1 MFQAQANPVRY
12 WAGFPA
18 FKANFIIMSI
28 ETILLWVAVLI
39 FVSVVS
45 SKLSD
50 RFAIPVLLL
59 FLAIGMLV
67 GSEGIGGLYFAN
79 AQLAKSIGIVALI
92 FIIFSG
98 GLDTSWKDT
107 KPVVWPGII
116 LSTAGVLLTAVITGF
131 FAIYILKFSFLEG
144 MLLGSIVSST
154 DAAAV
159 FSILRSKRIS
169 LKQPLKPLLEFESGS
184 NDPMAVFLTVGF
196 ISVMTTQNMGV
207 LALIPRFFLDMGMG
221 ALVGYLMARFI
232 VFFINRLKLYY
243 EGLYP
248 VIMISLV
255 LLTYVIAVFL
265 KGNGILAVYLAGL
278 MLGQAE
284 FPNKK
289 MIVRFHDGLAWL
301 MQIAMF
307 ITLGMLVFPSHI
319 VPLIGAGLLLTFLL
333 MVVARP
339 VSVLLCLLP
348 FKISIRKK
356 VMVAWVGLRGSVPII
371 LATFPFMAGIP
382 EADTIFNIVFF
393 IVIASVL
400 IQGTS
405 IPGVSK
411 MLKLDAPWTNRT
423 SYPLAFEKTKGIDA
437 ELTDMIVPYDSEIV
451 GKMIRD
457 LNVPEK
463 CLIVLISRNDK
474 FVIPSGTTV
483 IEGGDVLLV
492 LANMADFSMFQ
503 QTVAQ
508 LQKNQG

>member
-1 MFQAQANPVRY
+1 MIP
-12 WAGFPA
+12 
-18 FKANFIIMSI
+18 I

-39 FVSVVS
+39 FVSAVS

-50 RFAIPVLLL
+50 RFAIPALLL
-59 FLAIGMLV
+59 FLVIGMLA
-67 GSEGIGGLYFAN
+67 GSEGIGGIHFDN
-79 AQLAKSIGIVALI
+79 AQLAKSIGIIALI

-98 GLDTSWKDT
+98 GLDTNWKDT
-107 KPVVWPGII
+107 RAVAWPGVV
-116 LSTAGVLLTAVITGF
+116 LSTLGVLLTAVITGLC
-131 FAIYILKFSFLEG
+131 AVYILKFSFLEG

-196 ISVMTTQNMGV
+196 ISILTVKNMSIS
-207 LALIPRFFLDMGMG
+207 ALIPRFFLDMGVG
-221 ALVGYLMARFI
+221 ALIGYLMARFV
-232 VFFINRLKLYY
+232 VFFIKRLKLYY

-255 LLTYVIAVFL
+255 LLTYVTAVFL
-265 KGNGILAVYLAGL
+265 KGNGILAVYLTGL
-278 MLGQAE
+278 MLGRAE

-289 MIVRFHDGLAWL
+289 MIVKFHDGLAWL

-307 ITLGMLVFPSHI
+307 VTLGLLVFPSHI
-319 VPLIGAGLLLTFLL
+319 VPLIGTGLLLTILL

-339 VSVLLCLLP
+339 ISVLLCLLP
-348 FKISIRKK
+348 FKMNGRKK
-356 VMVAWVGLRGSVPII
+356 AMIAWVGLRGSVPII
-371 LATFPFMAGIP
+371 LATFPFMAGISQ
-382 EADTIFNIVFF
+382 ADTIFNIVFF

-405 IPGVSK
+405 IPAISK
-411 MLKLDAPWTNRT
+411 MLKVDASWTDKTR
-423 SYPLAFEKTKGIDA
+423 YPIEFEKTEGIDA
-437 ELTDMIVPYDSEIV
+437 ELTDIIVPYNSGAV

-463 CLIVLISRNDK
+463 CLIMLISRNDK
-474 FVIPSGTTV
+474 FVIPAGPTV

-492 LANMADFSMFQ
+492 LANTEDLLAFQ
-503 QTVAQ
+503 QALV
-508 LQKNQG
+508 

>member
-1 MFQAQANPVRY
+1 MIP
-12 WAGFPA
+12 
-18 FKANFIIMSI
+18 I

-39 FVSVVS
+39 FVSAVS

-50 RFAIPVLLL
+50 RFAIPTLLL
-59 FLAIGMLV
+59 FLVIGMLA
-67 GSEGIGGLYFAN
+67 GSEGIGGLHFDN
-79 AQLAKSIGIVALI
+79 AQLAKSIGVIALI

-98 GLDTSWKDT
+98 GLDTNWKDT
-107 KPVVWPGII
+107 RAVAWPGVA
-116 LSTAGVLLTAVITGF
+116 LSTLGVLLTAVITGLC
-131 FAIYILKFSFLEG
+131 AVYILKFSFLEG

-184 NDPMAVFLTVGF
+184 NDPMAVFLTVSF
-196 ISVMTTQNMGV
+196 ISILTLKNMSIV
-207 LALIPRFFLDMGMG
+207 SLIPRFFLDMGMG
-221 ALVGYLMARFI
+221 ALIGYLMARFI

-284 FPNKK
+284 FPNKR

-307 ITLGMLVFPSHI
+307 VTLGLLVFPSHI
-319 VPLIGAGLLLTFLL
+319 VPLIGAGLLLTLLL

-339 VSVLLCLLP
+339 VSVFLCLLP
-348 FKISIRKK
+348 FKISTRKK
-356 VMVAWVGLRGSVPII
+356 AMIAWVGLRGSVPII
-371 LATFPFMAGIP
+371 LATFPFMAGIAQ
-382 EADTIFNIVFF
+382 ADTIFNIVFF

-405 IPGVSK
+405 IPIISK
-411 MLKLDAPWTNRT
+411 MLKLDAPWANRK
-423 SYPLAFEKTKGIDA
+423 SYPIEFEKTEGMDA
-437 ELTDMIVPYDSEIV
+437 ELTDIIVPYNSGSA
-451 GKMIRD
+451 GKMIRG

-463 CLIVLISRNDK
+463 CLIMLISRNDK
-474 FVIPSGTTV
+474 FIIPAGPTI

-492 LANMADFSMFQ
+492 LANTEDLLAFQ
-503 QTVAQ
+503 QA
-508 LQKNQG
+508 LA

>member
-1 MFQAQANPVRY
+1 MIP
-12 WAGFPA
+12 
-18 FKANFIIMSI
+18 I

-59 FLAIGMLV
+59 FLAIGMLA
-67 GSEGIGGLYFAN
+67 GSEGIGKIYFDN
-79 AQLAKSIGIVALI
+79 AQLAKSIGVVALI

-98 GLDTSWKDT
+98 GFDTNWKDI
-107 KPVVWPGII
+107 KSIVWPGVI
-116 LSTAGVLLTAVITGF
+116 LSTAGVLMTAIIAGC
-131 FAIYILKFSFLEG
+131 FAVYILKFSFLEG

-159 FSILRSKRIS
+159 FSILRSRRIS
-169 LKQPLKPLLEFESGS
+169 LKKPLKPLLEFESGS

-196 ISVMTTQNMGV
+196 ISLLTVKNMSV
-207 LALIPRFFLDMGMG
+207 AVLIPRFVLNMGMG
-221 ALVGYLMARFI
+221 ALTGYLMARFI
-232 VFFINRLKLYY
+232 VFLINRLKLEY

-265 KGNGILAVYLAGL
+265 KGNGFLAVYLAGL
-278 MLGQAE
+278 MLGQTE
-284 FPNKK
+284 FPNKR
-289 MIVRFHDGLAWL
+289 MIMRFHDGLAWL

-307 ITLGMLVFPSHI
+307 VTLGLLVFPSHI
-319 VPLIGAGLLLTFLL
+319 VPLMGAGLLFTFLL

-348 FKISIRKK
+348 FKMNLRKK
-356 VMVAWVGLRGSVPII
+356 AMVAWVGLRGSVPII

-382 EADTIFNIVFF
+382 QADTIFNIVFF
-393 IVIASVL
+393 VVIASVF

-405 IPGVSK
+405 IPIVSK
-411 MLKLDAPWTNRT
+411 ILKLDV
-423 SYPLAFEKTKGIDA
+423 PLANRIKYPIEFEKTEAIDA
-437 ELTDMIVPYDSEIV
+437 ELTDVIVPYDSEVV
-451 GKMIRD
+451 GKMISD
-457 LNVPEK
+457 LGVPEK
-463 CLIVLISRNDK
+463 CLIVLISRGGK
-474 FVIPSGTTV
+474 FVIPFGSTV
-483 IEGGDVLLV
+483 IESGDVLLV
-492 LANMADFSMFQ
+492 LANMEDFSIFQ

-508 LQKNQG
+508 LKKKQE

>member
-1 MFQAQANPVRY
+1 MP
-12 WAGFPA
+12 
-18 FKANFIIMSI
+18 I
-28 ETILLWVAVLI
+28 ETVLLWIAVLM

-50 RFAIPVLLL
+50 KLAIPTLLL
-59 FLAIGMLV
+59 FLAIGILA
-67 GSEGIGGLYFAN
+67 GSEGIGRLYFDN
-79 AQLAKSIGIVALI
+79 AQLAKSIGVVALI

-98 GLDTSWKDT
+98 GLDTNWKDT
-107 KPVVWPGII
+107 KAVVWPGIV
-116 LSTAGVLLTAVITGF
+116 LSTAGVLLTAIITGF

-184 NDPMAVFLTVGF
+184 NDPMAVFLTAGF
-196 ISVMTTQNMGV
+196 ISILTVQNMSISV
-207 LALIPRFFLDMGMG
+207 LIPRFFLDMGMG
-221 ALVGYLMARFI
+221 SLIGYLMARFI
-232 VFFINRLKLYY
+232 VFFINRLRLYY

-284 FPNKK
+284 FPNKR
-289 MIVRFHDGLAWL
+289 MIIRFHDGLAWL

-307 ITLGMLVFPSHI
+307 VTLGLLVFPSHI
-319 VPLIGAGLLLTFLL
+319 LPLIGAGLLLTLIL

-339 VSVLLCLLP
+339 VSVFLCLLP
-348 FKISIRKK
+348 FKISLRKK
-356 VMVAWVGLRGSVPII
+356 TMVAWVGLRGSVPII

-382 EADTIFNIVFF
+382 QADTIFNIVFF

-405 IPGVSK
+405 IPVLSK
-411 MLKLDAPWTNRT
+411 MLKLDAPWVNRA
-423 SYPLAFEKTKGIDA
+423 SYPIEFEKTEGMDA
-437 ELTDMIVPYDSEIV
+437 ELTDIIVPYNSAAV

-463 CLIVLISRNDK
+463 CLIMLISRNDK
-474 FVIPSGTTV
+474 FVIPAGPTI

-492 LANMADFSMFQ
+492 LANAEDFSFM
-503 QTVAQ
+503 
-508 LQKNQG
+508 QKTLAHLKKDEHS

>member
-1 MFQAQANPVRY
+1 ML
-12 WAGFPA
+12 
-18 FKANFIIMSI
+18 I
-28 ETILLWVAVLI
+28 ENILLWVAVLM
-39 FVSVVS
+39 FVSVIS

-59 FLAIGMLV
+59 FLTIGMLA
-67 GSEGIGGLYFAN
+67 GSEGIGGLYFDN

-98 GLDTSWKDT
+98 GLDTNWKDT
-107 KPVVWPGII
+107 KAIVWPGVI
-116 LSTAGVLLTAVITGF
+116 LSTVGVLLTAIITGF
-131 FAIYILKFSFLEG
+131 FAIYILRFSFLEG

-184 NDPMAVFLTVGF
+184 NDPMAVFLTISF
-196 ISVMTTQNMGV
+196 ISLLTIKPMSIAV
-207 LALIPRFFLDMGMG
+207 LVPRFFLDMGMG

-232 VFFINRLKLYY
+232 VIFINRLKLYY
-243 EGLYP
+243 EGLYL

-255 LLTYVIAVFL
+255 ILTYVIAVFL

-278 MLGQAE
+278 MLAQAE

-289 MIVRFHDGLAWL
+289 MIVKFHDGLAWF

-307 ITLGMLVFPSHI
+307 VTLGLLVFPSHI

-348 FKISIRKK
+348 FKMNIRKK
-356 VMVAWVGLRGSVPII
+356 AMVAWVGLRGSVPII

-382 EADTIFNIVFF
+382 QADTIFNIVFF

-405 IPGVSK
+405 IPIVSK
-411 MLKLDAPWTNRT
+411 ILKLDAPWVNRT
-423 SYPLAFEKTKGIDA
+423 SYPLEFEKTEGIDA
-437 ELTDMIVPYDSEIV
+437 ELTDIIVPYNSETV

-457 LNVPEK
+457 LSVPEK
-463 CLIVLISRNDK
+463 CLIMLISRNDK

-492 LANMADFSMFQ
+492 LANKTDLSVFQ
-503 QTVAQ
+503 QAIMHIDKKQ
-508 LQKNQG
+508 E

>member
-1 MFQAQANPVRY
+1 
-12 WAGFPA
+12 
-18 FKANFIIMSI
+18 
-28 ETILLWVAVLI
+28 LI

-59 FLAIGMLV
+59 FLTIGMLA
-67 GSEGIGGLYFAN
+67 GSEGIGGLYFNN
-79 AQLAKSIGIVALI
+79 AQFAKSIGIVALI

-98 GLDTSWKDT
+98 GLDTNWKET
-107 KPVVWPGII
+107 KTVVWPGII

-131 FAIYILKFSFLEG
+131 FAVHILKFSFLEG

-196 ISVMTTQNMGV
+196 ISILTARSQAVT
-207 LALIPRFFLDMGMG
+207 ALIPWFFLDMGMG

-232 VFFINRLKLYY
+232 ILFINRLKLYY

-248 VIMISLV
+248 VVMISLV
-255 LLTYVIAVFL
+255 LLTYVMAVFL
-265 KGNGILAVYLAGL
+265 KGSGILAVYIAGL
-278 MLGQAE
+278 MLGRAE

-301 MQIAMF
+301 MQIVMF
-307 ITLGMLVFPSHI
+307 VTLGLLVFPSHI
-319 VPLIGAGLLLTFLL
+319 VPLIGSGLLLTLLL
-333 MVVARP
+333 MAVARP

-348 FKISIRKK
+348 FKMNARKK
-356 VMVAWVGLRGSVPII
+356 AMVAWVGLRGSVPII

-382 EADTIFNIVFF
+382 QADTIFNIVFF

-405 IPGVSK
+405 IPLVSR
-411 MLKLDAPWTNRT
+411 MLKLDLPWANKTR
-423 SYPLAFEKTKGIDA
+423 YPIEFEKTEGIDA
-437 ELTDMIVPYDSEIV
+437 ELTDIIVPYDS
-451 GKMIRD
+451 GAAGRMIRD

-463 CLIVLISRNDK
+463 CLILLISRNNK
-474 FVIPSGTTV
+474 FVIPSGSTIV
-483 IEGGDVLLV
+483 EGGDVLLA
-492 LANMADFSMFQ
+492 LANEEDLRA
-503 QTVAQ
+503 
-508 LQKNQG
+508 LQGTLTAHNS

>member
-1 MFQAQANPVRY
+1 MIP
-12 WAGFPA
+12 
-18 FKANFIIMSI
+18 I

-39 FVSVVS
+39 FVSAVS

-50 RFAIPVLLL
+50 RFAIPALLL
-59 FLAIGMLV
+59 FLVIGMLA
-67 GSEGIGGLYFAN
+67 GSEGIGGIHFDN
-79 AQLAKSIGIVALI
+79 AQLAKSIGIIALI

-98 GLDTSWKDT
+98 GLDTNWKDT
-107 KPVVWPGII
+107 RAVAWPGVV
-116 LSTAGVLLTAVITGF
+116 LSTLGVLLTAVITGLC
-131 FAIYILKFSFLEG
+131 AVYILKFSFLEG

-169 LKQPLKPLLEFESGS
+169 LKSPLKPLLEFESGS
-184 NDPMAVFLTVGF
+184 NDPMAVFLTVSF
-196 ISVMTTQNMGV
+196 ISILTLKNMSIV
-207 LALIPRFFLDMGMG
+207 SLIPRFFLDMGMG
-221 ALVGYLMARFI
+221 ALIGYLMARFI

-284 FPNKK
+284 FPNKR

-307 ITLGMLVFPSHI
+307 VTLGLLVFPSHI
-319 VPLIGAGLLLTFLL
+319 VPLIGAGLLLTLLL

-339 VSVLLCLLP
+339 VSVFLCLLP
-348 FKISIRKK
+348 FKISTRKK
-356 VMVAWVGLRGSVPII
+356 AMIAWVGLRGSVPII
-371 LATFPFMAGIP
+371 LATFPFMAGIAQ
-382 EADTIFNIVFF
+382 ADTIFNIVFF

-405 IPGVSK
+405 IPIISK
-411 MLKLDAPWTNRT
+411 MLKLDAPWANRK
-423 SYPLAFEKTKGIDA
+423 SYPIEFEKTEGMDA
-437 ELTDMIVPYDSEIV
+437 ELTDIIVPYNSGSA
-451 GKMIRD
+451 GKMIRG

-463 CLIVLISRNDK
+463 CLIMLISRNDK
-474 FVIPSGTTV
+474 FIIPAGPTI

-492 LANMADFSMFQ
+492 LANTEDLLAFQ
-503 QTVAQ
+503 QA
-508 LQKNQG
+508 LA

>member
-1 MFQAQANPVRY
+1 MV
-12 WAGFPA
+12 
-18 FKANFIIMSI
+18 I
-28 ETILLWVAVLI
+28 ENILLWIAVLM

-59 FLAIGMLV
+59 FLTIGMLA
-67 GSEGIGGLYFAN
+67 GSEGIGKLYFDN

-98 GLDTSWKDT
+98 GLDTNWKDT
-107 KPVVWPGII
+107 KAVVWPGVV
-116 LSTAGVLLTAVITGF
+116 LSTIGVLLTAIITGF
-131 FAIYILKFSFLEG
+131 FAIYILKFSLLEG
-144 MLLGSIVSST
+144 LLLGSIVSST

-169 LKQPLKPLLEFESGS
+169 LKPPLKPLLEFESGS
-184 NDPMAVFLTVGF
+184 NDPMAVFLTVSF
-196 ISVMTTQNMGV
+196 ISILTLKNMSI
-207 LALIPRFFLDMGMG
+207 ASLIPRFFLDMGMG
-221 ALVGYLMARFI
+221 ALIGYLMARFI
-232 VFFINRLKLYY
+232 VLFINRLKLYY

-265 KGNGILAVYLAGL
+265 KGNGILAVYLTGL

-284 FPNKK
+284 FPNKR

-307 ITLGMLVFPSHI
+307 VTLGLLVFPSHI
-319 VPLIGAGLLLTFLL
+319 LPLAGAGLLLTLLL
-333 MVVARP
+333 MVIARP
-339 VSVLLCLLP
+339 VSVFLCLLP
-348 FKISIRKK
+348 FKISTRKK
-356 VMVAWVGLRGSVPII
+356 AMVAWVGLRGSVPII

-382 EADTIFNIVFF
+382 QADTIFNIVFF

-405 IPGVSK
+405 IPIISK
-411 MLKLDAPWTNRT
+411 MLKLDAPWVNRK
-423 SYPLAFEKTKGIDA
+423 SYPIEFEKTEGMDA
-437 ELTDMIVPYDSEIV
+437 ELTDIIVPYNSGSA
-451 GKMIRD
+451 GKMLRD
-457 LNVPEK
+457 LNVPDK
-463 CLIVLISRNDK
+463 CLIMLISRNDK
-474 FVIPSGTTV
+474 FIIPSGPTI

-492 LANMADFSMFQ
+492 LANTEDLLAFQ
-503 QTVAQ
+503 QA
-508 LQKNQG
+508 LA

>member
-1 MFQAQANPVRY
+1 MVP
-12 WAGFPA
+12 
-18 FKANFIIMSI
+18 I

-39 FVSVVS
+39 FVSAVS

-50 RFAIPVLLL
+50 RFAIPALLL
-59 FLAIGMLV
+59 FLVIGMLV
-67 GSEGIGGLYFAN
+67 GSEGIGKIYFDN
-79 AQLAKSIGIVALI
+79 AQLAKSIGVVALV

-98 GLDTSWKDT
+98 GLDTNWRDT
-107 KPVVWPGII
+107 KTVLWPGVI
-116 LSTAGVLLTAVITGF
+116 LSTVGVLLTAIITGF
-131 FAIYILKFSFLEG
+131 FAMHILKFSFLEG

-159 FSILRSKRIS
+159 FSILRSKRIT

-196 ISVMTTQNMGV
+196 LSILTVKNMGIA
-207 LALIPRFFLDMGMG
+207 ALIPRFFLNMGMG
-221 ALVGYLMARFI
+221 ALIGYLMAKVI

-248 VIMISLV
+248 AVMISLV

-265 KGNGILAVYLAGL
+265 KGNGILAVYLVGL

-284 FPNKK
+284 FPNKR
-289 MIVRFHDGLAWL
+289 MIARFHDGLAWL
-301 MQIAMF
+301 MQITMF
-307 ITLGMLVFPSHI
+307 ITLGLLVFPSHL

-333 MVVARP
+333 MLVARP
-339 VSVLLCLLP
+339 ISVLLCLLP
-348 FKISIRKK
+348 FKMNMRKK
-356 VMVAWVGLRGSVPII
+356 AMVAWVGLRGSVPII

-382 EADTIFNIVFF
+382 QANAIFNIVFF

-405 IPGVSK
+405 IPVVAK
-411 MLKLDAPWTNRT
+411 ILKLNLPWPNKTR
-423 SYPLAFEKTKGIDA
+423 YPIEFEKTEGIDA
-437 ELTDMIVPYDSEIV
+437 ELTDIIIPYNSGAV

-463 CLIVLISRNDK
+463 CLIMLISRNDK
-474 FVIPSGTTV
+474 FIIPSGSTI

-492 LANMADFSMFQ
+492 LANTGDLLAFQ
-503 QTVAQ
+503 QTLA
-508 LQKNQG
+508 